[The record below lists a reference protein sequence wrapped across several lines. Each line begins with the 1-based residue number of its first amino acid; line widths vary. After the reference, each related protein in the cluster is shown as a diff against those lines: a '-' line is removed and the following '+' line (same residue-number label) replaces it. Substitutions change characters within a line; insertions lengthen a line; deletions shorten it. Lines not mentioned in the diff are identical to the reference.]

1 MDSKMDTKKI
11 IGISLL
17 AVGVLIIF
25 FALYSSYAIFTA
37 KRPAPEVFKT
47 QEGANASLPSASA
60 PAAGLSEKDIQKNIQ
75 NMVGEQIKGLLP
87 ADFIVKLLNLISWSI
102 LATILIWGGS
112 RISGLGIKLLKA

>member
-1 MDSKMDTKKI
+1 MDTKKI

-17 AVGVLIIF
+17 AAGVLIIF

-37 KRPAPEVFKT
+37 KKPAPEVFKT
-47 QEGANASLPSASA
+47 QGGASSPLPQASA
-60 PAAGLSEKDIQKNIQ
+60 PATGLSEKDIQENIQ

-87 ADFIVKLLNLISWSI
+87 TDSIVKLLNLISWSMLAAI
-102 LATILIWGGS
+102 LTWGGS